1 MDKIIEQYCELK
13 DKRIERY
20 RESNDIPQD
29 ISIKQYCLN
38 NIDEIISNLQT
49 IKDKI
54 SNNIQLENEDWI
66 AVAEPLNNIM
76 TPLAN
81 HWYTKK

>member
-1 MDKIIEQYCELK
+1 MDKIIEQYSKLK
-13 DKRIERY
+13 DKRMERY
-20 RESNDIPQD
+20 RKLNDIPQD

-49 IKDKI
+49 IKNKI

-66 AVAEPLNNIM
+66 AVAKPLYNIM
-76 TPLAN
+76 TPLGN
-81 HWYTKK
+81 HWYLKK

>member
-1 MDKIIEQYCELK
+1 M
-13 DKRIERY
+13 DKRIKRY
-20 RESNDIPQD
+20 RELNDIPQD

-54 SNNIQLENEDWI
+54 SNNIHLENEDWTI
-66 AVAEPLNNIM
+66 VANLLQNVI
-76 TPLAN
+76 TPLGN
-81 HWYTKK
+81 HWYLNN

>member
-1 MDKIIEQYCELK
+1 MDKIIEQYSKLK
-13 DKRIERY
+13 DKRMERY
-20 RESNDIPQD
+20 RKLNDIPQD

-66 AVAEPLNNIM
+66 AVAKPLDNIM
-76 TPLAN
+76 TPLGN
-81 HWYTKK
+81 HWYLKK

>member
-1 MDKIIEQYCELK
+1 MDKIIEQYCKLK
-13 DKRIERY
+13 DKRIEQY
-20 RESNDIPQD
+20 RELNDIPQD

-38 NIDEIISNLQT
+38 NIDKIISNLQT

-54 SNNIQLENEDWI
+54 SNDIQLENEDWI
-66 AVAEPLNNIM
+66 AVAKPLDNIM

-81 HWYTKK
+81 HWYIKK

>member
-1 MDKIIEQYCELK
+1 M

-20 RESNDIPQD
+20 RDSNDIPQD
-29 ISIKQYCLN
+29 ISIKQYCLK
-38 NIDEIISNLQT
+38 NIDKIISNLQT

-54 SNNIQLENEDWI
+54 SNDIQLENEDWI
-66 AVAEPLNNIM
+66 AVAKPLDNIM

-81 HWYTKK
+81 HWYLKK

>member
-1 MDKIIEQYCELK
+1 MDKIIEQYSKLK

-20 RESNDIPQD
+20 RELNDIPQD

-49 IKDKI
+49 IKNKI

-66 AVAEPLNNIM
+66 AVANLLQDII
-76 TPLAN
+76 TPLGN
-81 HWYTKK
+81 HWYLNN